1 MTTTHS
7 APEGGDPPPHSGGA
21 TPGPT
26 GDLEARSA
34 TMHDDPRFK
43 ELRSRLLRFVIPA
56 SIAFLAWYLLYV
68 LMSAYAEGV
77 MSTEVVGSANVA
89 LFFGLLQFVTTFG
102 IAVLY
107 SRYANRRFDP
117 LADELRD
124 ELEGGPAV
132 PGARKGE
139 DA

>member
-7 APEGGDPPPHSGGA
+7 VPEASDPPPG
-21 TPGPT
+21 

-34 TMHDDPRFK
+34 AMHDDPRFL
-43 ELRSRLLRFVIPA
+43 ELRSRLVRFVLPA
-56 SIAFLAWYLLYV
+56 SIGFLAWYVLYV
-68 LMSAYAEGV
+68 LMSAYARDV
-77 MSTEVVGSANVA
+77 MSTKVVGSANVA

-102 IAVLY
+102 IAILY

-117 LADELRD
+117 LADELRE
-124 ELEGGPAV
+124 ELEAGPGV